1 MNMKMAFDIGNTVEI
16 QQKRNCSSN
25 SNTVLNASSCEK
37 LELLSRTAALANQQQ
52 ESIVESRNVP
62 FSTVVL
68 RSPISTDADEAVG
81 TSATATAM
89 ATADSIATATNNNV
103 ATSTIVA
110 ANHLVRATSHT
121 NLMNMSTSSHL
132 VETIRSPVP
141 TLLGSS
147 AQSSPLA
154 YSPLPPYGH
163 HNPNPNQNPFTIPRR
178 NSQDH
183 LHHQDQHQHQQHPQY
198 QLQQQTN
205 TLPVPSSSSLS
216 SYGGHTNPF
225 VLRQRDQELH
235 HHHQEIDQQLHHQY
249 QQQQQHQQLQL
260 PSHQL

>member
-147 AQSSPLA
+147 SAQSSPLA
-154 YSPLPPYGH
+154 YSPLPPYGVH
-163 HNPNPNQNPFTIPRR
+163 HNPHQNPFTIPPRR

-183 LHHQDQHQHQQHPQY
+183 LPHQHPQY